1 MKFKI
6 ILSILL
12 SVCIIFTFTFGNKKI
27 NEKKGLIEL
36 ESVSEILTLWHV
48 DTFEGGTGSRKQF
61 LSKVVREFEKKYKS
75 VLIYVVE
82 KTPESIK
89 EDFSKNIYPDMLSF
103 GNGIS
108 VNNLVELDVKL
119 DYNFTKF
126 GDKVLAVPWCR
137 GGYCL
142 IENPNFNKKQGG
154 NICSVSQGKFNLPLC
169 NVLDS
174 NLEIKINSQF
184 NAYLEFVNL
193 KSRYLLGTQRDIV
206 RLTNRNFSF
215 TCTPLEYF
223 NDLYQYVSVI
233 DSGKSKTKI
242 SKLFV
247 DFLLSEKIQKRL
259 TEIDMISC
267 FFDLEYQNENMKNLQ
282 KIKNLKSVSFLTEP
296 KILLELQAL
305 SLKAA
310 NKDQSSI
317 LNLKKFI
324 I

>member
-6 ILSILL
+6 ILAILL
-12 SVCIIFTFTFGNKKI
+12 SVCILFTFTIGNKKI
-27 NEKKGLIEL
+27 NEKKELVKL

-61 LSKVVREFEKKYKS
+61 LSKVVREFEKKNKK

-82 KTPESIK
+82 KTPDSIK
-89 EDFSKNIYPDMLSF
+89 EDFSKNIYPDILSF

-108 VNNLVELDVKL
+108 VNNLVELDLKL

-142 IENPNFNKKQGG
+142 IENPNFNKKQGD
-154 NICSVSQGKFNLPLC
+154 NICSVSQGKYNLPLC
-169 NVLDS
+169 NMLDS
-174 NLEIKINSQF
+174 NLNFRVNSQF

-193 KSRYLLGTQRDIV
+193 KSKYLLGTQRDIV
-206 RLTNRNFSF
+206 RLTNRNFPFVSK
-215 TCTPLEYF
+215 PIEYF
-223 NDLYQYVSVI
+223 NDLYQYVSI
-233 DSGKSKTKI
+233 FNSSENKIRI

-247 DFLLSEKIQKRL
+247 DFLLSEQIQKML
-259 TEIDMISC
+259 LELDMLSC
-267 FFDLEYQNENMKNLQ
+267 FFDLDYQNENMKKLQ
-282 KIKNLKSVSFLTEP
+282 KVKNLKSVSFLTDP
-296 KILLELQAL
+296 KILVDLQTL
-305 SLKAA
+305 SVKAV
-310 NKDQSSI
+310 NKDQSSM